1 MDTQHEE
8 LPGHG
13 STLQQLLQALSA
25 GLLTQIASGKLA
37 SDLGGVRLN
46 STHSVLT
53 PPSYPVF
60 SSVAWR

>member
-1 MDTQHEE
+1 MDVQHEK
-8 LPGHG
+8 LPSHG
-13 STLQQLLQALSA
+13 STPQQLLQALNA
-25 GLLTQIASGKLA
+25 ELLAQTASGELA
-37 SDLGGVRLN
+37 SDLSEVRLN